1 MLLEDHDLTHE
12 WLDAI
17 DSLQTGDLVPTLLL
31 ISEGQ
36 KAPELLRA
44 KLKEFLNDPT
54 VTIETNKIGRPNSSP
69 AFGLNA
75 GVELFHIKKI
85 LTKERGKRAL
95 DVEHFMRR
103 ELRTN
108 LSYLRHAIRQG
119 RRLIDG
125 LAENGHKYNAPTRE
139 ELQKKYPSLFN
150 NII

>member
-1 MLLEDHDLTHE
+1 MEDHDLTHE
-12 WLDAI
+12 WLNALDAI
-17 DSLQTGDLVPTLLL
+17 CIGDLAPTLLL

-36 KAPELLRA
+36 IAPELVRA
-44 KLKEFLNDPT
+44 KLKEFLSDRT
-54 VTIETNKIGRPNSSP
+54 VSIKMVKIGRPNASK

-75 GVELFHIKKI
+75 SVELFLIKKI
-85 LTKERGKRAL
+85 LMKERGKRAL

-108 LSYLRHAIRQG
+108 ISYLRHAIRQG
-119 RRLIDG
+119 RLVIG
-125 LAENGHKYNAPTRE
+125 SLAENGHKFIAPTRE